1 MEFAGLVM
9 AGGKGLRLGVGI
21 EKPLLPVCGEAMLK
35 RVIRALRSSKYVNA
49 IFVAVSKWTPNTK
62 REAKELGVVI
72 ETSGLG
78 YVNDLREALKI
89 IWMEYGFKDVVV
101 VGSDLP
107 SLEGGVVDDIVRRYV
122 ESGKEALTVVVDRDA
137 YEELGFKAE
146 YLIRYSDMLVVPVGL
161 NVLRA
166 DLIDRRDFLEEEI
179 YLYPKTEHLINVN
192 TIDEAKRAEEIL
204 RSLSLCQRRPML

>member
-1 MEFAGLVM
+1 M

-146 YLIRYSDMLVVPVGL
+146 YLIRYGDMLVVPVGL